1 MMPSSP
7 MWGRAWATSAA
18 AGSALSVGVLV
29 AVIERVD
36 LLLGE
41 RDGRAERACQVDGA
55 GRVLAHDGGLDGRA
69 RRRADGEDAVA
80 AHQHGRRAMGRER
93 LDHGL
98 ADLLAA
104 DERERADGDRSAEL

>member
-1 MMPSSP
+1 MMPSRP
-7 MWGRAWATSAA
+7 MCGRAWATSAA
-18 AGSALSVGVLV
+18 GSALSVEVLV

-41 RDGRAERACQVDGA
+41 RDGRAEGACQVDRA

-69 RRRADGEDAVA
+69 RGRADGEDAVA
-80 AHQHGRRAMGRER
+80 AHQHGGRAMGGQR
-93 LDHGL
+93 LDDGA

-104 DERERADGDRSAEL
+104 DERERA